1 MTWIENPRL
10 LPTEAGRCGAYSG
23 PPLSMRSALLYDES
37 TIGADGLSEVLRRG
51 FEEALTALVAGLP
64 SHREVVDY
72 ALRRGHRTRP
82 VGCLLSC
89 VAVGGD
95 WRQGLDAALAVE
107 LIHKSSVIRDDIV
120 DGDESRSG
128 QPALHVAYGTAAA
141 IAVSDLLWSLGL
153 RRISDRDAEGR
164 EGGRLRACT
173 DVLFEM
179 SIGQLEDVSPSLDSL
194 SVEARL
200 KVEEQKTGT
209 LSELSCRLGAM
220 SGGGTA
226 AEIAALARFGRNLGT
241 AFQILNSVR
250 NLRGEESGRR
260 PGSDLR
266 NRRETVLSA
275 HVHDQGPSG
284 PDEALDD
291 ARAKSGEL
299 GDAEVRT
306 ARAMLLSAG
315 AAEFGEQLA
324 SAKMGEAS
332 ASLEALMPTAAR
344 EILDSLTRDVLLAYA
359 F

>member
-1 MTWIENPRL
+1 
-10 LPTEAGRCGAYSG
+10 
-23 PPLSMRSALLYDES
+23 
-37 TIGADGLSEVLRRG
+37 
-51 FEEALTALVAGLP
+51 
-64 SHREVVDY
+64 
-72 ALRRGHRTRP
+72 
-82 VGCLLSC
+82 
-89 VAVGGD
+89 VGGD
-95 WRQGLDAALAVE
+95 WRQALDAALAVE

-128 QPALHVAYGTAAA
+128 QPALHVAYGTATA

-153 RRISDRDAEGR
+153 RRISDHDAEGR

-179 SIGQLEDVSPSLDSL
+179 SFGQLEDVSPSLDSL

-226 AEIAALARFGRNLGT
+226 GEIAALARFGRSLGT

-275 HVHDQGPSG
+275 HVRDQASG
-284 PDEALDD
+284 PDEALGD
-291 ARAKSGEL
+291 ARAKSAEL
-299 GDAEVRT
+299 ADAEVRT
-306 ARAMLLSAG
+306 ARAMLISAG
-315 AAEFGEQLA
+315 AADFGEQLA
-324 SAKMGEAS
+324 SAKMGDAS
-332 ASLEALMPTAAR
+332 ASLEALMPTAAK